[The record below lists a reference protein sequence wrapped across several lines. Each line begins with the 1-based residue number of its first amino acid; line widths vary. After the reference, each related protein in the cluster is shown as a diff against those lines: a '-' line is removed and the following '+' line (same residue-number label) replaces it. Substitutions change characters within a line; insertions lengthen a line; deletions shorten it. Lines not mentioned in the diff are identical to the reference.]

1 MDINQLNKQILSTRK
16 KIINHPL
23 FKIKMDKEQIVLFM
37 TYHIYAVWSFMSIVK
52 ALQKNI
58 CPDNIPWTPNENTSN
73 GLARLMNEIIFC
85 EESDEI
91 SKGSYLSH
99 FEMYR
104 RAMIAIG
111 VSTKNIDYIVKMINT
126 KGYSISLLSSTKIP
140 KSCRNFM
147 INDIKVAKSNDLSE
161 IIGVFCIGKE
171 TIIPSMFKQI
181 LRSIPKSNKLLINYF
196 HRHIDIDDNRHG
208 PLAKKMLR
216 VITKTKANKYKAFKS
231 GLNSLQLR
239 HKLWDELHKNM
250 K

>member
-1 MDINQLNKQILSTRK
+1 MDINQLNKQILFTRK

-58 CPDNIPWTPNENTSN
+58 CPSNISWIPNENTSN
-73 GLARLMNEIIFC
+73 GLARLINEIIFS

-104 RAMIAIG
+104 KAMKVIG
-111 VSTKNIDYIVKMINT
+111 VSTSKIDYIITAIDKN
-126 KGYSISLLSSTKIP
+126 GYSRSLLSDIKIP
-140 KSCRNFM
+140 QSCKDFM
-147 INDIKVAKSNDLSE
+147 INDIKVAKSNDLAD

-171 TIIPSMFKQI
+171 TIIPGMFKQI
-181 LRSIPKSNKLLINYF
+181 VKSIPKSNKLLINYF
-196 HRHIDIDDNRHG
+196 HRHIDIDDTRHG
-208 PLAKKMLR
+208 PLAKKMLK
-216 VITKTKANKYKAFKS
+216 VITKTKVNENKAYES
-231 GLNSLQLR
+231 GLKSLELR
-239 HKLWDELHKNM
+239 YKLWDELHKKM